1 MEGLRVVRGNPGG
14 GDQGVGASE
23 DLVREH
29 PEERRLRQILSAARG
44 VLALLVFG
52 VLALAISTFVGASF
66 EAGRQTEGLETL
78 SVLRDVIADARKA
91 ESAGLR
97 VLLTSSEEDRGGFQT
112 AVGAFETHL
121 VMLTRIAR
129 DHPELGPEMLRLA
142 PLLRAVRQALE
153 PATLAMP
160 GTGHSARDVA
170 NRSTALTQPIDAL
183 VRELDDTAL
192 RAQEFNREHGQAAGR
207 AELYGRL
214 LVAGLIMIG
223 VLLAGLGVA
232 SRRAESRAM
241 AHRLQRL
248 RAIGD
253 GLPHLLWLCDAHG
266 RPTFFNRLFEDYC
279 GLSDAALRDS
289 AAWRQ
294 FVEPAG
300 LALLRE
306 RWTDAISLQQPFE
319 ARLRVRDAQHRW
331 RWFMLRARPLVQG
344 GQLIRWLGT
353 LTDVDDLLRIQ
364 QQLRDAESTLREE
377 QRRKDAFI
385 ATLAHELRNP
395 LGAVANAAALVR
407 RITRLEDRERPCAI
421 MERQLGQM
429 SHLLDDLMDCSRIG
443 HGQLSLAM
451 APCNLRDVLQRSIEA
466 IRPLIDK
473 RGHSLEATLPD
484 AGLPMHGDPARLQQV
499 FTNLLANAV
508 RYTPEGGTIRLVAE
522 TTPQHAVVQ
531 VADTGIGMAPE
542 SLERLFQPFTQVHA
556 LDPGTPQA
564 GLGIGLA
571 LVRGL
576 VELHGGRVE
585 AFSAGLGRGSVFT
598 VVLPR
603 PESFP
608 LD

>member
-1 MEGLRVVRGNPGG
+1 M
-14 GDQGVGASE
+14 
-23 DLVREH
+23 
-29 PEERRLRQILSAARG
+29 
-44 VLALLVFG
+44 
-52 VLALAISTFVGASF
+52 
-66 EAGRQTEGLETL
+66 
-78 SVLRDVIADARKA
+78 
-91 ESAGLR
+91 
-97 VLLTSSEEDRGGFQT
+97 
-112 AVGAFETHL
+112 
-121 VMLTRIAR
+121 
-129 DHPELGPEMLRLA
+129 
-142 PLLRAVRQALE
+142 
-153 PATLAMP
+153 
-160 GTGHSARDVA
+160 
-170 NRSTALTQPIDAL
+170 
-183 VRELDDTAL
+183 
-192 RAQEFNREHGQAAGR
+192 
-207 AELYGRL
+207 
-214 LVAGLIMIG
+214 
-223 VLLAGLGVA
+223 
-232 SRRAESRAM
+232 
-241 AHRLQRL
+241 
-248 RAIGD
+248 
-253 GLPHLLWLCDAHG
+253 
-266 RPTFFNRLFEDYC
+266 
-279 GLSDAALRDS
+279 
-289 AAWRQ
+289 
-294 FVEPAG
+294 
-300 LALLRE
+300 
-306 RWTDAISLQQPFE
+306 
-319 ARLRVRDAQHRW
+319 